1 MQNIKLDTN
10 KENNVLKE
18 IIIFIVIIFLVV
30 LIILNFIVY
39 IILPIS
45 LFIAEGIKFIK
56 NKILRKE
63 RDKDLDRI
71 IMDLYK
77 LSDEARAGVLI
88 IIYELGLATNPYR
101 TNPDGNW
108 YYKLSE
114 TQSYDELCVLYN
126 MHIDLSFDYKEKFS
140 KIKSKLKKLA
150 RIELNLNDSF
160 YMIASLAHEIFA
172 HVISYSKA
180 KKNKEPQIREIFKIL
195 NKSTNISN
203 MAVFM
208 DENSEMF
215 PYINKT
221 NYSYQKIASLIQ
233 EWKNLNEIPRF

>member
-88 IIYELGLATNPYR
+88 IIYELGGLLVGEVAFGPGTLIAAALVLIALYLVFRPERKQR
-101 TNPDGNW
+101 T
-108 YYKLSE
+108 S
-114 TQSYDELCVLYN
+114 
-126 MHIDLSFDYKEKFS
+126 
-140 KIKSKLKKLA
+140 
-150 RIELNLNDSF
+150 
-160 YMIASLAHEIFA
+160 
-172 HVISYSKA
+172 ISIPVK
-180 KKNKEPQIREIFKIL
+180 QI
-195 NKSTNISN
+195 
-203 MAVFM
+203 
-208 DENSEMF
+208 
-215 PYINKT
+215 
-221 NYSYQKIASLIQ
+221 
-233 EWKNLNEIPRF
+233 